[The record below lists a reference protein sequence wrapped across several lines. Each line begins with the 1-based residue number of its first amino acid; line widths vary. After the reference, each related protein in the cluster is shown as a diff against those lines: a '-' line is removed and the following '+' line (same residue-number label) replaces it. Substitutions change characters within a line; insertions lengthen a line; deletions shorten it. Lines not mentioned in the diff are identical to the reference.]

1 MTIEERFELAEEGS
15 GLFQVGSM
23 GAVVEKNRG
32 RVGESFLKLLQ
43 DQWGAQVVPPSR

>member
-1 MTIEERFELAEEGS
+1 MAVQERFELAEEGS

-23 GAVVEKNRG
+23 GAVVEKNCG

-43 DQWGAQVVPPSR
+43 EQLCAQVVPPSR